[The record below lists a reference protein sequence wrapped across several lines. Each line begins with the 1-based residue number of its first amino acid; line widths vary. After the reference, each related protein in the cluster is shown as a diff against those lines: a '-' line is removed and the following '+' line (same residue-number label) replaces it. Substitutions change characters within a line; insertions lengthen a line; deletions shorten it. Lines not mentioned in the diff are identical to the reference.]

1 MDPETGS
8 QLEGAAG
15 ETTFTP
21 SVASGTTEVKIPL
34 DGLAEAPQD
43 VVVYETLLKDDE
55 VILEHHERENSEQ
68 TVSTARPRIATTA
81 LDESD
86 GDHEILNDAE
96 VHVIDTV
103 AFENLSPDKPYR
115 VVGTLMK
122 NEVNEQGEVQAIPL
136 TDDAGAV
143 ISSETTFSPQA
154 EHGVIEVSFNFN
166 ASALEPGTELVVY
179 EKLLCD
185 ESEIATHE
193 DPEDENQTVR
203 IVAPEEP
210 PAASSPDEPV
220 PASEAPT
227 PEQKGTFAKTG
238 SALLPL
244 LIAAGVI
251 VLIGISF
258 IRISCL
264 HRKKAQSITAAIA
277 ANMLGSSERISQ

>member
-1 MDPETGS
+1 M
-8 QLEGAAG
+8 
-15 ETTFTP
+15 
-21 SVASGTTEVKIPL
+21 KK
-34 DGLAEAPQD
+34 EAD
-43 VVVYETLLKDDE
+43 
-55 VILEHHERENSEQ
+55 
-68 TVSTARPRIATTA
+68 
-81 LDESD
+81 
-86 GDHEILNDAE
+86 
-96 VHVIDTV
+96 
-103 AFENLSPDKPYR
+103 
-115 VVGTLMK
+115 
-122 NEVNEQGEVQAIPL
+122 EQGEVQAIPL

-154 EHGVIEVSFNFN
+154 EHGSIEVSFNFN

-227 PEQKGTFAKTG
+227 PEQKGAFAKTG

>member
-1 MDPETGS
+1 MLSPTTPTRSKSFPALLTKGLKLVTTTFSIYREKQRLDFGVIENHDPAEPWIVTTASDANDRDKFVSITQEGVINDHVRYGNLETNSAYTLRATLVDPETGS

-55 VILEHHERENSEQ
+55 VILEHHERDNSEQ

-143 ISSETTFSPQA
+143 ISSETTFSPRA
-154 EHGVIEVSFNFN
+154 EHG
-166 ASALEPGTELVVY
+166 
-179 EKLLCD
+179 
-185 ESEIATHE
+185 
-193 DPEDENQTVR
+193 
-203 IVAPEEP
+203 
-210 PAASSPDEPV
+210 
-220 PASEAPT
+220 
-227 PEQKGTFAKTG
+227 
-238 SALLPL
+238 
-244 LIAAGVI
+244 
-251 VLIGISF
+251 
-258 IRISCL
+258 
-264 HRKKAQSITAAIA
+264 SI
-277 ANMLGSSERISQ
+277 